1 MVLENEKPAVSEVLT
16 PQTVLSAKQLQ
27 AALKIKH
34 AKFYVSLRDGELPP
48 PSFRIGSK
56 ITRWVWSDVERFLR
70 AKTASKQAAA
80 VESQVQV

>member
-1 MVLENEKPAVSEVLT
+1 MVLEIENPDAVSKVLT

-27 AALKIKH
+27 EALQIKH

-56 ITRWVWSDVERFLR
+56 ITRWIWCDVEAFLR
-70 AKTASKQAAA
+70 AKTASKQA
-80 VESQVQV
+80 ESQVQI